1 VKILNLDHIEQRQGN
16 ECFSSGDNNLDFS
29 LEDFWSWSYSD
40 LLNNVTRGCL
50 AEFIVAKALGVEL
63 EVRNPWATYDLDAK
77 TESEEPVKVEVKSAA
92 YLQSWEQDK
101 SSTIKFDIEKSQKL
115 NFEKGIYEGEPQRHA
130 DVYVFALLKEEADK
144 KKASRLDV
152 GLWDF
157 YVVPTFRLDN
167 RTRSQESITLNSLKN
182 EDGIKAVAVSF
193 DCLRK
198 AVSIAAAEQAT
209 FQKNKIQ

>member
-1 VKILNLDHIEQRQGN
+1 MKILNLDHIDKRQGK
-16 ECFSSGDNNLDFS
+16 EPFSSGDRNLDFS

-40 LLNNVTRGCL
+40 LLNNVTRGSL
-50 AEFIVAKALGVEL
+50 AEFIVAKALGAKID
-63 EVRNPWATYDLDAK
+63 VRNPWATYDLDAK
-77 TESEEPVKVEVKSAA
+77 TESDEPVKVEVKSAA

-101 SSTIKFDIEKSQKL
+101 SSLIKFDIEKTQKL
-115 NFEKGIYEGEPQRHA
+115 NFEKGKYEGEPQRHA

-152 GLWDF
+152 ALWDF

-182 EDGIKAVAVSF
+182 EDGIKTVAVGF
-193 DCLRK
+193 DCLKK
-198 AVSIAAAEQAT
+198 AVSKAAAEQRI
-209 FQKNKIQ
+209 FQGRSN